1 MNQLRDFT
9 SLVLVLFVRNLH
21 MIDLSPPPKK
31 HQAIKQFDMQ
41 CFRYFRSFGFTKSPI
56 YQKKRHALKRFSFSR
71 FFSPALRGKPG
82 EQLRRK
88 GSKPTGPCG
97 GKTHDCSKPFRRGMG
112 LPGKGM
118 SPSWESWELF
128 FWGESGQFFDRNHW

>member
-21 MIDLSPPPKK
+21 MIDLSPPPKNTRQSNNLICNVLDILDHLVLRNLQYTKKK
-31 HQAIKQFDMQ
+31 H
-41 CFRYFRSFGFTKSPI
+41 
-56 YQKKRHALKRFSFSR
+56 HALKRFSFSR